1 MDPFLEEEAESGG
14 GLDPLRMVRQFW
26 RRKWLFIVP
35 FVLCVSVATY
45 AIKTMTPL
53 YESSTQIRI
62 IHDRSTS
69 NLIADDN
76 RRVSARDRGR
86 ETMAGIWALATAPR
100 FLESVAVETRLYEG
114 AARMPEEEPAA
125 EAKVLT
131 HDEVRAVRAAAAE
144 LAENLRIR
152 QDGYQIFS
160 LGVRSTDPREAYVLA
175 RVMLDRFL
183 EEDRASRVNPR
194 ATTRDFLM
202 SRRAGYAAALSA
214 AEDSLARFQRTLV
227 VETLAGNPVNAAN
240 IAAAELAVSRLKDIY
255 YNADVNEMARLEAQA
270 RATIGQLPDH
280 RDFMAENA
288 IAALLPELRSLEL
301 DRLLGVADPNLG
313 NDLGQ
318 LRLQLNDLVDQRLAV
333 TYPQVSVIERNRVTQ
348 YVYFM
353 IYREGRGRV
362 LKDFERYIAEYK
374 DFTTRQPAQSSRL
387 AELQAEVER
396 RRVMLDDI
404 DEEIDQQDINLEA
417 SRSEIGYRIEVRREP
432 LPRWDPVEPDKPKLF
447 IMAVA
452 LSLAIGIGLVV
463 VSIMLDRT
471 FTSVDEIERGL
482 RLKVIG
488 TMPVIQD
495 DHFQRHRR
503 LRVVRWIVLVVAVLG
518 VAAVLLLYVYPRVS

>member
-1 MDPFLEEEAESGG
+1 MDPFLEEEVESGG
-14 GLDPLRMVRQFW
+14 GLDPLRLVRQFW

-53 YESSTQIRI
+53 YESDAQIRV

-69 NLIADDN
+69 HLIDDDN

-100 FLESVAVETRLYEG
+100 FVESIVLETRLYEG
-114 AARMPEEEPAA
+114 SARMPEDVPA
-125 EAKVLT
+125 EDAKVLT
-131 HDEVRAVRAAAAE
+131 PDELRAVRAMGAT
-144 LAENLRIR
+144 LTKNLRIR

-160 LGVRSTDPREAYVLA
+160 IGVRDADPRQAFILTRVL
-175 RVMLDRFL
+175 LDRFL

-194 ATTRDFLM
+194 ATTRDFLAR
-202 SRRAGYAAALSA
+202 RRAGYAEALAA
-214 AEDSLARFQRTLV
+214 AEDSLTRFQRTLV
-227 VETLAGNPVNAAN
+227 VETLAGNPVNASN
-240 IAAAELAVSRLKDIY
+240 IAAAELAVARLKDTH
-255 YNADVNEMARLEAQA
+255 YNADVNEMARLEVQA
-270 RATIGQLPDH
+270 KATVGELPDH
-280 RDFMAENA
+280 RTFMTEHA

-301 DRLLGVADPNLG
+301 DRLLGVGDPNLG
-313 NDLGQ
+313 DDLGQ
-318 LRLQLNDLVDQRLAV
+318 LRLQLNDLVDQRLSV
-333 TYPQVSVIERNRVTQ
+333 TYPQISVIERNRVTQ

-362 LKDFERYIAEYK
+362 LKDFERHIADYK
-374 DFTTRQPAQSSRL
+374 EFTTRQPVQSSRL
-387 AELQAEVER
+387 AELQAEVTR
-396 RRVMLDDI
+396 RRVMLEDI
-404 DEEIDQQDINLEA
+404 DEEIDQQEINLEA
-417 SRSEIGYRIEVRREP
+417 SRSEIGYRIEVRRDP
-432 LPRWDPVEPDKPKLF
+432 LLRWDPVEPDKRKLF
-447 IMAVA
+447 VMAVA

-463 VSIMLDRT
+463 LSIMLDRT

-503 LRVVRWIVLVVAVLG
+503 LRVLRWVVLVVGVLG